1 MRGPHGAKGERGQPG
16 KDGTPGLPGAHG
28 RPAEK
33 GEKGNKLTQPSNFM
47 FHYTL
52 YLYEMCRNFGLYS
65 NDWENLYSFT
75 PSHGYRR
82 ILKRT
87 ITKHYLLL

>member
-52 YLYEMCRNFGLYS
+52 YLYETCRNFGLYS
-65 NDWENLYSFT
+65 NDSENLYSFRYGPIDEFWNNLSIIYCYSFT
-75 PSHGYRR
+75 
-82 ILKRT
+82 
-87 ITKHYLLL
+87 